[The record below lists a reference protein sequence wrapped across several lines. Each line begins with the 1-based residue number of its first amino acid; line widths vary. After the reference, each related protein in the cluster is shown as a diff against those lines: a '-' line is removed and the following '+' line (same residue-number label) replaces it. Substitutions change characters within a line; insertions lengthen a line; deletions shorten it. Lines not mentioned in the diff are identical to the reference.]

1 MHDKKKT
8 NAAKKFFEKVDNK
21 LRKTR
26 FVNRIV
32 SVYEGVGT
40 AGQTDMRTT
49 SPFLHPINFCREL
62 TGKDAGKTVD
72 RTKKT
77 NPVGE
82 TIRWRLVNGPEL
94 NILLLGVPFLID
106 FAASGIANAVT
117 QKKQKKRLKPGQR
130 TTVRVQVDKPVGF
143 KMKKTDD
150 TLDQAPFSDLAQTNL
165 FQALIDEGMT
175 KQGAKKVASGEY
187 EGLEVSDHLSPQD
200 VQKLADFL
208 TSENVKAF
216 DLELID

>member
-1 MHDKKKT
+1 MNDNKKT
-8 NAAKKFFEKVDNK
+8 NAAKKFFDKVDQK

-32 SVYEGVGT
+32 SVYEGAKA
-40 AGQTDMRTT
+40 AGATDMRTT

-72 RTKKT
+72 NGKQA

-82 TIRWRLVNGPEL
+82 TVRWRLVNGPEL

-106 FAASGIANAVT
+106 FAASGIDNAV
-117 QKKQKKRLKPGQR
+117 KKKKAKKKLRAGQR
-130 TTVRVQVDKPVGF
+130 ATVRVQVDKPVGF

-150 TLDQAPFSDLAQTNL
+150 TLDQAPFSDLAQSNL
-165 FQALIDEGMT
+165 FQALIDEGMS
-175 KQGAKKVASGEY
+175 KPGAKKVASGEY
-187 EGLEVSDHLSPQD
+187 EGLEVSDHLTPQD